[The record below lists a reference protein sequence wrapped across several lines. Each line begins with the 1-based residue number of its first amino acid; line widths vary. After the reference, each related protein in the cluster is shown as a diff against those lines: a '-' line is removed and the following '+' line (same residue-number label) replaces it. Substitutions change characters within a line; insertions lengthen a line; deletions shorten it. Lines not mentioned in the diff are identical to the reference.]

1 MIQNKPRII
10 ISVINDLVTD
20 HRVHKVATT
29 LEKNGYEIVLCGRK
43 FRNSPPVSR
52 SYKTRRIRLVF
63 NKGPMF
69 YACYNI
75 RLFFYL
81 LFVKADIFLAND
93 LDTLPANY
101 HASKIR
107 KKKLVY
113 DSHEYFTEVPEL
125 IGRKFAHNFWL
136 KIERRILPKLKNSYT
151 VCQSIA
157 DEYNKKYGIKMQV
170 IMNLPV
176 FKELSNE
183 VKENKEGKIIIYQGA
198 LNKARGLEQII
209 ATMKFINNA
218 QLRIYGEGDITSE
231 LHKLVKESGVEEK
244 VKFFGRFPFEK
255 MHEITRDADL
265 GISLEQNMGLNYFYA
280 LPNKLFDYIQ
290 AQIPVL
296 CSGFPE
302 MKKIIDQYNIGKTI
316 DKHDPVFIAETIN
329 KIFADTEQINI
340 WKENLKSASKKLC
353 WETQEKKL
361 LKIFSS

>member
-1 MIQNKPRII
+1 
-10 ISVINDLVTD
+10 
-20 HRVHKVATT
+20 
-29 LEKNGYEIVLCGRK
+29 
-43 FRNSPPVSR
+43 
-52 SYKTRRIRLVF
+52 
-63 NKGPMF
+63 MF

-75 RLFFYL
+75 RLFCYL

-125 IGRKFAHNFWL
+125 IGRNRTRNFWL
-136 KIERRILPKLKNSYT
+136 KIERKILPKIKNSYT
-151 VCQSIA
+151 VSQSIA
-157 DEYNKKYGIKMQV
+157 DEYNKKYRINMQV
-170 IMNLPV
+170 IMNLPEY
-176 FKELSNE
+176 KNQDAAIEKKSDQE
-183 VKENKEGKIIIYQGA
+183 KIIIYQGA

-209 ATMKFINNA
+209 AAMKHINNA
-218 QLRIYGEGDITSE
+218 QLRIYGDGDITAE
-231 LHKLVKESGVEEK
+231 LQRLVKESYLEEK
-244 VKFFGRFPFEK
+244 VIFFGRFPFEK
-255 MHEITRDADL
+255 MHEITMTADL

-302 MKKIIDQYNIGKTI
+302 MKKIIDHYNIGKTI

-329 KIFADTEQINI
+329 KIFADNAQFIL
-340 WKENLKSASKKLC
+340 WKENLKPAARELC
-353 WETQEKKL
+353 WETQEEKL
-361 LKIFSS
+361 LKIFSD